1 MFPVIYDFGEINLFG
16 FSFNPVINSYGFM
29 LMTAF
34 YSCYYFLSKD
44 LKRLNYRPSLAGDI
58 IFAAAIGGIVG
69 SRIYFL
75 LENFDQFIQDPFGML
90 FSGGGLVFLG
100 GLIGGL
106 LAVTYVIRKN
116 DLEWLLVA
124 DLVAPLLILG
134 YAIGRV
140 GCLLVGDDYG
150 LPTNVPWGIAFPNG
164 IPPST
169 YSIFENRYP
178 WVDLTG
184 FSPGVLKVHPTQI
197 YEIVLGGG
205 IFYYLYQKRLSI
217 KIQGSLFFTY
227 LILAGIERFSV
238 EFLRINQKYFIG
250 LSGAQIISII
260 MLSVGLW
267 FLYNPVNLAKGNAP
281 KENK

>member
-44 LKRLNYRPSLAGDI
+44 LKRLNYNSSLAGDI
-58 IFAAAIGGIVG
+58 IFAAAVGGIVG

-116 DLEWLLVA
+116 NLEWLLVA

-164 IPPST
+164 VPPST

-205 IFYYLYQKRLSI
+205 IFYFLYQKRLSI

-227 LILAGIERFSV
+227 LILAGIERFAV

-281 KENK
+281 KENI

>member
-44 LKRLNYRPSLAGDI
+44 LKRLNYKPSLAGDI
-58 IFAAAIGGIVG
+58 IFAAAVGGIVG

-116 DLEWLLVA
+116 NLEWLLVA

-150 LPTNVPWGIAFPNG
+150 LPTNAPWGIAFPNG

>member
-44 LKRLNYRPSLAGDI
+44 LKRLNYNPSLAGDI
-58 IFAAAIGGIVG
+58 IFAAAVGGIVG

-116 DLEWLLVA
+116 NLEWLLVA

-150 LPTNVPWGIAFPNG
+150 LPTNAPWGIAFPNG
-164 IPPST
+164 VPPST

-178 WVDLTG
+178 WVVLTG

-227 LILAGIERFSV
+227 LILAGIERFAV

-281 KENK
+281 KENI

>member
-44 LKRLNYRPSLAGDI
+44 LKRLNYNPSLAGDI
-58 IFAAAIGGIVG
+58 IFAAAVGGIVG

-116 DLEWLLVA
+116 NLEWLLVA

-150 LPTNVPWGIAFPNG
+150 LPTNFTWGIAFPNG
-164 IPPST
+164 VPPST

-227 LILAGIERFSV
+227 LILAGIERFAV

-281 KENK
+281 KENI